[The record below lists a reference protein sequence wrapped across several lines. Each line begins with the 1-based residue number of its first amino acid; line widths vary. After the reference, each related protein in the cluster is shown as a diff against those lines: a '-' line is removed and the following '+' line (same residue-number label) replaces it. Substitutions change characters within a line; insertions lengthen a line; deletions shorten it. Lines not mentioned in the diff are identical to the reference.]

1 MRYDDPKG
9 ERLTTNSFVTANRKD
24 TIMNL
29 TAIHKLDYATLRKHQ
44 GSSAFRMA
52 EIPIEHS
59 ISLGLPTLRW
69 GCPAYAFFAGPAL
82 KRRGQPVQQGVPDR
96 WWAVDPRSEHL
107 LAYALVAALPFA
119 DEGTAA
125 VWVTVTLPLPDGT
138 VEQLRER
145 LATIDA
151 MMDTLAPRFFAGEPV
166 SASARSALAE
176 ILIAHIPAPLLPP
189 YRALT
194 PDFWAWLE
202 A

>member
-1 MRYDDPKG
+1 
-9 ERLTTNSFVTANRKD
+9 
-24 TIMNL
+24 MNL
-29 TAIHKLDYATLRKHQ
+29 TVTHKLDYATLRKHQ

-69 GCPAYAFFAGPAL
+69 GRPAYAFFAGPAL

-107 LAYALVAALPFA
+107 LAYALVVALPFA
-119 DEGTAA
+119 EGDASSTWA
-125 VWVTVTLPLPDGT
+125 TVTLPQPDAT
-138 VEQLRER
+138 VEHLRER

-151 MMDTLAPRFFAGEPV
+151 MMDTLAPRFFEREPV
-166 SASARSALAE
+166 SRSARAALAE
-176 ILIAHIPAPLLPP
+176 ILIAHIPAPLLAP